1 MSARRTI
8 WRRNRLLVEAVLT
21 DEGDL
26 VFEGQDLNGWLG
38 YAEYEYWVTA
48 PAELVPRVVSALGGS
63 PGDDVLSLVAAH
75 AEEIVRR
82 GESTWLRSLG
92 IDPGISTHSTD

>member
-8 WRRNRLLVEAVLT
+8 WRRDRLFVEAVLE
-21 DEGDL
+21 DNGDL
-26 VFEGQDLNGWLG
+26 VFEGQDLNRWLG
-38 YAEYEYWVTA
+38 ATEYEYWVTA
-48 PAELVPRVVSALGGS
+48 PAASVPRVVAALGGQ

-75 AEEIVRR
+75 AEEIVHQ

-92 IDPGISTHSTD
+92 IDPGISTYSTH

>member
-1 MSARRTI
+1 MTSRRTI
-8 WRRNRLLVEAVLT
+8 WRRDRLFVEAVLT

-38 YAEYEYWVTA
+38 DAEYEYWVTA
-48 PAELVPRVVSALGGS
+48 PAVLVPRVVSALGGS
-63 PGDDVLSLVAAH
+63 PDDDVLSLVAEH

-82 GESTWLRSLG
+82 GESTWLRALG
-92 IDPGISTHSTD
+92 IEPGISTHSTD